1 MGFENNQ
8 SRFQPFTRN
17 HEDNSSES
25 GFQFTF
31 YCDICHDGYKT
42 RFIESKTYKQT
53 GLFGMFGRAISTG
66 SALVGQYRIG
76 NAIERSVDILND
88 RKQGMSPEWRKEW
101 EEAFELAQ
109 NEAKQHFCRCSRC
122 KKYVCESDWNEQDN
136 LCVEC
141 APRENVELTA
151 IRAERMVS
159 EMREKAET
167 ANVFK
172 GDIERRQTVCPECG
186 KPAGEGKF
194 CNNCGASI
202 ALAKCPSCGN
212 KVSLGTKF
220 CGECGTKLN

>member
-1 MGFENNQ
+1 MHQMWRAIKVIKWDLRITSHDSSLLREITRITVQNQ
-8 SRFQPFTRN
+8 V
-17 HEDNSSES
+17 
-25 GFQFTF
+25 FQFTF

-66 SALVGQYRIG
+66 SALVGQHRIG

-88 RKQGMSPEWRKEW
+88 RKQGMFPEWRKEW

-109 NEAKQHFCRCSRC
+109 NETKQHFCRCSRC

-151 IRAERMVS
+151 IRAERMVRN
-159 EMREKAET
+159 ER
-167 ANVFK
+167 K
-172 GDIERRQTVCPECG
+172 GRNCERIQR
-186 KPAGEGKF
+186 
-194 CNNCGASI
+194 
-202 ALAKCPSCGN
+202 
-212 KVSLGTKF
+212 
-220 CGECGTKLN
+220 

>member
-1 MGFENNQ
+1 MGSENNQ

-31 YCDICHDGYKT
+31 YCDLCHDGYKT

-53 GLFGMFGRAISTG
+53 GLFGMVGRAISTG
-66 SALVGQYRIG
+66 STLVGQYRLG
-76 NAIERSVDILND
+76 NAIERGVDILND

-101 EEAFELAQ
+101 EDAFELAQ
-109 NEAKQHFCRCSRC
+109 NEAKQHFLRCSRC
-122 KKYVCESDWNEQDN
+122 KKYVCEADYNEQDN

-159 EMREKAET
+159 EMKEKAET
-167 ANVFK
+167 AKVFK
-172 GDIERRQTVCPECG
+172 GDIERIQTICSECG

-194 CNNCGASI
+194 CNNCGAS
-202 ALAKCPSCGN
+202 LSLTKCPSCGN
-212 KVSLGTKF
+212 KVAIGTKF